1 VDVER
6 RLVESA
12 RDGDQVA
19 FSQIAISL
27 SPRLFTVAYRI
38 LRDYHRAEDVA
49 QQALVLV
56 WRDLPRLADVERF
69 DGWAYRIVVNACYAE
84 LRRSRRRDHDLR
96 PSGGVIEPADTDDTL
111 SVDDRDALERGF
123 DRLTPEHRAVLVL
136 TYYLGLDQARI
147 AEILGIPVG
156 TVKSRCASARQ
167 AMRAALE
174 AETRG
179 DVRWRTA

>member
-1 VDVER
+1 MEQ
-6 RLVESA
+6 A

-19 FSQIAISL
+19 FSQIAASL
-27 SPRLFTVAYRI
+27 SPRLFAVAHRMV
-38 LRDYHRAEDVA
+38 RDYHRAEDVT

-69 DGWAYRIVVNACYAE
+69 DGWAYRIVLNACYAE
-84 LRRSRRRDHDLR
+84 LRQARRRDRDLR
-96 PSGGVIEPADTDDTL
+96 ANDGFLEATGPDDML

-123 DRLTPEHRAVLVL
+123 DRLTSEHRAVLVL

-156 TVKSRCASARQ
+156 TVKSRAASARQ

>member
-1 VDVER
+1 M
-6 RLVESA
+6 
-12 RDGDQVA
+12 
-19 FSQIAISL
+19 
-27 SPRLFTVAYRI
+27 
-38 LRDYHRAEDVA
+38 
-49 QQALVLV
+49 
-56 WRDLPRLADVERF
+56 
-69 DGWAYRIVVNACYAE
+69 
-84 LRRSRRRDHDLR
+84 
-96 PSGGVIEPADTDDTL
+96 L

-123 DRLTPEHRAVLVL
+123 DRLTSEHRAVLVL

-156 TVKSRCASARQ
+156 TVKSRAASARQ